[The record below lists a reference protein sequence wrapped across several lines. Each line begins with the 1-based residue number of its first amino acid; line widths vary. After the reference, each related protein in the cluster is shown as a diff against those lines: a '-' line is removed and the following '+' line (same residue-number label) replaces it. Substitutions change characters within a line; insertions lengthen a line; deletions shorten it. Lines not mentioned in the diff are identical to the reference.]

1 MKYRSQY
8 GCRKGREGTVL
19 FLVVMM
25 ILSLST
31 VSLISYGLLVT
42 DVSINR
48 NQVNT
53 SRALYHADAG
63 IKYVKRV
70 VESELEQGH
79 TLSDILSNLQVH
91 APDGLAFDSV
101 NEFKTVIPERLFEVQ
116 VVGRSEKA
124 NTMVEASLRR
134 RNAFQ
139 AGIFGHH
146 LTDVYPHA
154 GVRAYDTRVHPEP
167 WRSQVPGGASIG
179 SNVMID
185 MHTSALVD
193 GSFMLG
199 ADSSG
204 NVATCDD
211 CGNGEIMLIGN
222 IDPDPLGLNGGEL
235 DAEMQAA
242 SLVNDNHSVGHIHH
256 HRLQLKPQQEETLTS
271 GNYYLDNLELK
282 SGSTLNIDSS
292 EGPVRIFVKNSM
304 KVWPNSTV
312 NHGGLPG
319 DFQIISPV
327 QSEIK
332 ILPNSNYNGMIY
344 APNAD
349 VRVMPNG
356 DYFGLIWAYE
366 AEVKPS
372 GAAYIDI
379 ALLEQFLLNEL
390 VLQHWREFR
399 AN

>member
-1 MKYRSQY
+1 
-8 GCRKGREGTVL
+8 
-19 FLVVMM
+19 
-25 ILSLST
+25 
-31 VSLISYGLLVT
+31 
-42 DVSINR
+42 
-48 NQVNT
+48 
-53 SRALYHADAG
+53 
-63 IKYVKRV
+63 
-70 VESELEQGH
+70 
-79 TLSDILSNLQVH
+79 
-91 APDGLAFDSV
+91 
-101 NEFKTVIPERLFEVQ
+101 
-116 VVGRSEKA
+116 
-124 NTMVEASLRR
+124 
-134 RNAFQ
+134 
-139 AGIFGHH
+139 
-146 LTDVYPHA
+146 
-154 GVRAYDTRVHPEP
+154 
-167 WRSQVPGGASIG
+167 
-179 SNVMID
+179 MID
-185 MHTSALVD
+185 MHPSALVD

-222 IDPDPLGLNGGEL
+222 IDPDPLGLNGGPL
-235 DAEMQAA
+235 ATEMQAA

-319 DFQIISPV
+319 EFQIISPV